1 MLRKQFAVSSVRA
14 IEENSKSQFATL
26 DVDIARSGYN
36 THRMP
41 MSRDAIKNAV
51 VSVKDKPILAAF
63 NGDESDFMGH
73 EYDEVPVGMFTDEI
87 ETVEKGGELFLNAK
101 AKIWKRYF
109 PNVMEIFNKKNG
121 ETEVSCEIEVLEGT
135 EPTPTAEG
143 SIDLMSLMGCTLLGV
158 KPAIKG
164 AKATVLSF
172 AEMQDEYIKESE
184 GIGRFSDSEEVN
196 VETKEEESMAEK
208 EKDVIEE
215 VEMSESEVVEEEA
228 VEEMADELAV
238 EETETEEMAD
248 TEEMEDEPTD
258 DEQPDEPEQEEE
270 MAEEDTTEEMEETV
284 AESFVSKLS
293 RVCDC
298 AYTERCGCID
308 GMEFAEEEGIVM
320 SKLYGIF
327 ERHCELEAFY
337 EKTLAEQTKF
347 AVSEVLASVKT
358 KLSAED
364 YKTVE
369 EMSENVKFEEI
380 DIFRNKVKAFAFDKM
395 IPETKKEEDGII
407 KMGAPRRKEEKETN
421 VFKRIL
427 GK

>member
-1 MLRKQFAVSSVRA
+1 MGIEKLQFEMSGAELVS
-14 IEENSKSQFATL
+14 ENSDSQFA
-26 DVDIARSGYN
+26 DVEVFVCRSGEN

-41 MSRDAIKNAV
+41 ISEEAIKNGVHSLAR
-51 VSVKDKPILAAF
+51 KPFLAAF
-63 NGDESDFMGH
+63 YDNNTRLGGHDDIEQACGFFDDDVSLVRKSDGLYIRGVVH
-73 EYDEVPVGMFTDEI
+73 V
-87 ETVEKGGELFLNAK
+87 
-101 AKIWKRYF
+101 WKRYF
-109 PNVMEIFNKKNG
+109 QHLLDIFRKNDNKIDVSME
-121 ETEVSCEIEVLEGT
+121 CEVLEGT

-143 SIDLMSLMGCTLLGV
+143 SIDCFSIMGVTALGV
-158 KPAIKG
+158 NPAIVG
-164 AKATVLSF
+164 SHATVLSF
-172 AEMQDEYIKESE
+172 SEMLEEYEKENSLE
-184 GIGRFSDSEEVN
+184 THTEFSNKSEVN

-228 VEEMADELAV
+228 VEEMADEPAV

-337 EKTLAEQTKF
+337 EETLAEQTQF
-347 AVSEVLASVKT
+347 AVSEVLASVKA

-369 EMSENVKFEEI
+369 EMSQNVKFEEI
-380 DIFRNKVKAFAFDKM
+380 DIFRKVITNNFLYINICSINRIRFNKITFS
-395 IPETKKEEDGII
+395 ET
-407 KMGAPRRKEEKETN
+407 R
-421 VFKRIL
+421 
-427 GK
+427 